1 MDGSNFLD
9 DGRPE
14 LKFWL
19 GAEPKPRHGKVHTL
33 KSFFL
38 PQLRNKAVSA
48 HEKEKN

>member
-1 MDGSNFLD
+1 MDGNNLLD

-19 GAEPKPRHGKVHTL
+19 VEPKPRHGKVHTL
-33 KSFFL
+33 KSFCL